1 MKIYDPKNWY
11 WTVGGNQGRAYSSAA
26 GDYVQSSDATFAAW
40 RTDGTLPTNID
51 TEANLG
57 AVLAPYYPDVT
68 RPIAVGVLA
77 GYQQDQADDVFKHK
91 LIKFLFVLHNRVRAL
106 EGQAPHT
113 IQQAKNY
120 FRGLM

>member
-1 MKIYDPKNWY
+1 MKSFDPKNWY
-11 WTVGGNQGRAYSSAA
+11 WHVGGDQTKAYSSAA
-26 GDYVQSSDATFAAW
+26 GNYVQADDATFVAW
-40 RTDGTLPTNID
+40 LSDGTLPTNID

-91 LIKFLFVLHNRVRAL
+91 IIKFLFVLNNRVRAL
-106 EGQAPHT
+106 EGQTPHT
-113 IQQAKNY
+113 VPQAKAY
-120 FRGLM
+120 FKGLM